1 MSEDSSAKPSPL
13 SSRSNKGKKM
23 LLTYRRCE
31 MEFPLVL
38 IVANKIKDVKDITPI
53 LDLVKKT
60 KRSFVLFSEDL

>member
-1 MSEDSSAKPSPL
+1 
-13 SSRSNKGKKM
+13 
-23 LLTYRRCE
+23 